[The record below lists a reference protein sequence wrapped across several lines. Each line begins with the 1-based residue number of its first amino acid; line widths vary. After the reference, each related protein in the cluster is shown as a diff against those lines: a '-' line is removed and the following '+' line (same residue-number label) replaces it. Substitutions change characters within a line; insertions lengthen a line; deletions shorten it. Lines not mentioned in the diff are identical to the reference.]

1 MKPSQWF
8 KHAAGA
14 LGAALAIL
22 GAPAQAQITTP
33 QILGQTIAA
42 MPSCLSYQVKGMC
55 FFLYCSWTGCR
66 IRTSIRVSHYVPDA
80 IVSTYNEPL
89 MHPWVE
95 VGKPLSAAMSS
106 VGAAMMGMPVDASA
120 HTARETQEI
129 TTFKSADAI
138 ANPAGMIASLLSG
151 GSLPNLPDVF
161 GVPGLS
167 ELMRFPSEE
176 LPRIQQEW
184 MSVPI
189 DAANTVLS
197 GAAAVARAPG
207 ELLGRISALPG
218 QLSRLQ
224 SSIGNVGSI
233 LNNGLPLG
241 NVRMT
246 AAQLAG
252 IDLGPLQ
259 TVAQIA
265 SIAGA
270 TGGLGSIFCPGSSS
284 AFTLHF
290 QSDLDSLFWRDLIPV
305 ESLYAS
311 SWVPTRNE
319 VSQSPLIN
327 TWGSIYP
334 RTGQLVQSHP
344 VKASAVY
351 AERVRSVITKSAQP
365 HIYKRLTPGGGFRY
379 FSQFSGVRWQMLYPV
394 NTGCMSF
401 GTNDS
406 LSLTSFGDG
415 RTSSH
420 DGYVWN
426 MWNRYDCCQRRGS
439 YLFSIP

>member
-189 DAANTVLS
+189 DAANTASQQLAIRL
-197 GAAAVARAPG
+197 GARKRGPG
-207 ELLGRISALPG
+207 RYPPPLDTHAIDIWGQSREEWFAHR
-218 QLSRLQ
+218 QLS
-224 SSIGNVGSI
+224 
-233 LNNGLPLG
+233 
-241 NVRMT
+241 
-246 AAQLAG
+246 
-252 IDLGPLQ
+252 
-259 TVAQIA
+259 
-265 SIAGA
+265 
-270 TGGLGSIFCPGSSS
+270 
-284 AFTLHF
+284 
-290 QSDLDSLFWRDLIPV
+290 
-305 ESLYAS
+305 
-311 SWVPTRNE
+311 
-319 VSQSPLIN
+319 
-327 TWGSIYP
+327 
-334 RTGQLVQSHP
+334 
-344 VKASAVY
+344 
-351 AERVRSVITKSAQP
+351 
-365 HIYKRLTPGGGFRY
+365 
-379 FSQFSGVRWQMLYPV
+379 
-394 NTGCMSF
+394 
-401 GTNDS
+401 
-406 LSLTSFGDG
+406 
-415 RTSSH
+415 
-420 DGYVWN
+420 
-426 MWNRYDCCQRRGS
+426 
-439 YLFSIP
+439 